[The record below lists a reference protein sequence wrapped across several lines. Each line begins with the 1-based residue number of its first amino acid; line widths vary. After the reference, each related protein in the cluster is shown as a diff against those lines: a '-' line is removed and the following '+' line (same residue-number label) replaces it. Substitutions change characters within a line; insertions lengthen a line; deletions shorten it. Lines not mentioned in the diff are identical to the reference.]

1 MGVGWGR
8 ADFSQQASAEEVL
21 KTLKDVGRNS
31 NSIRYFFNLSV
42 GDIVVV
48 PLSRAIAIG
57 IVSGNK
63 RFVPEFANLNAC
75 NQVSVDFFC
84 NDDGKII
91 RIPRNDLSE
100 GLSSHLK
107 IRKAI
112 ARLHNFRKEI
122 EKIIISLKEKVLIKP
137 LPLIWNK
144 KKSKKKHLNKNCFI
158 LSHQAILGYLPAV
171 MD

>member
-8 ADFSQQASAEEVL
+8 ADFSQHASAEEVL

-48 PLSRAIAIG
+48 PLYRAIAIG

-91 RIPRNDLSE
+91 RIPRNNHSIWRILI
-100 GLSSHLK
+100 LK
-107 IRKAI
+107 
-112 ARLHNFRKEI
+112 L
-122 EKIIISLKEKVLIKP
+122 
-137 LPLIWNK
+137 
-144 KKSKKKHLNKNCFI
+144 KKSIVLTSRICLFK
-158 LSHQAILGYLPAV
+158 
-171 MD
+171 